1 MPIKKW
7 NQQDSPQ
14 TLPGTVCAT
23 CLPAIPVSK
32 ALFFVNK
39 HIGDLTVLFSGLR
52 TRDILIMYLV
62 VVPQFLRKNGKK
74 NDEILQT
81 SLLGMLEHLE
91 IK

>member
-1 MPIKKW
+1 
-7 NQQDSPQ
+7 
-14 TLPGTVCAT
+14 
-23 CLPAIPVSK
+23 
-32 ALFFVNK
+32 
-39 HIGDLTVLFSGLR
+39 
-52 TRDILIMYLV
+52 MYLV